1 MSAVIERLPER
12 ARTPAMARAIMAPS
26 AILLAGAGTAAAI
39 VVGAPLVGAAAVG
52 ALVWAGKVALGM
64 PRRKRRPDMNP
75 AQVKEPWRSLVRQTI
90 KSEERFKEAVA
101 ETRAGP
107 DPGHAWPRWRPG
119 WPSPSTSPGTSPSG
133 ATTSTTPSAELDID
147 GIGREL
153 ATCEADLAIDP
164 DRTDLQ
170 HTADALRGQ
179 LESARRLAEVARDAR
194 DRLRRLNAQLNEA
207 VARAVELSLGPSDVG
222 ALQPLGSDV
231 DGLVSELE
239 ALRLALDD
247 AGRSAA

>member
-1 MSAVIERLPER
+1 
-12 ARTPAMARAIMAPS
+12 MARAIMAPS

-39 VVGAPLVGAAAVG
+39 VAGVPLLGAAVVGAA
-52 ALVWAGKVALGM
+52 VWAGKVALGI
-64 PRRKRRPDMNP
+64 PRKRRRPDMNP
-75 AQVKEPWRSLVRQTI
+75 AEVKEPWRSLVRQTI
-90 KSEERFKEAVA
+90 KAEQRFEEAVA
-101 ETRAGP
+101 ETRPGP
-107 DPGHAWPRWRPG
+107 IRDRLAEVAERMAVAVDESWNIAKRGDALDDAVG
-119 WPSPSTSPGTSPSG
+119 
-133 ATTSTTPSAELDID
+133 ELDTA
-147 GIGREL
+147 GIEREL
-153 ATCEADLAIDP
+153 ATCEADLAADP
-164 DRTDLQ
+164 ERRDLRA
-170 HTADALRGQ
+170 TADAIRSQ
-179 LESARRLAEVARDAR
+179 LASARRLEEVARDAR

>member
-1 MSAVIERLPER
+1 MSLMIERLPQR

-39 VVGAPLVGAAAVG
+39 VAGAPLVGAAAVG
-52 ALVWAGKVALGM
+52 ALLWAGRVALGM
-64 PRRKRRPDMNP
+64 PRKRRRPDMKP
-75 AQVKEPWRSLVRQTI
+75 ARVKEPWRSLVRQTV
-90 KSEERFKEAVA
+90 KTEQRFREVVA
-101 ETRAGP
+101 GTRAGP
-107 DPGHAWPRWRPG
+107 IRDRLAEVAEQMAVAVDESWNIAKRGDALDD
-119 WPSPSTSPGTSPSG
+119 
-133 ATTSTTPSAELDID
+133 AVAELDTD

-153 ATCEADLAIDP
+153 ATCEADLAVDSG
-164 DRTDLQ
+164 RADLQ
-170 HTADALRGQ
+170 ATADALRGQ

>member
-1 MSAVIERLPER
+1 MSRMLERLPER

-52 ALVWAGKVALGM
+52 ALVWAGKVALGI

-75 AQVKEPWRSLVRQTI
+75 AQVKEPWRSLVRQTV
-90 KSEERFKEAVA
+90 KAEQRFKEAVA
-101 ETRAGP
+101 DT
-107 DPGHAWPRWRPG
+107 RPG
-119 WPSPSTSPGTSPSG
+119 PIRDRLAEVAEQMAVAVDQSWNIAKRGDALDDAVG
-133 ATTSTTPSAELDID
+133 ELDAD

-153 ATCEADLAIDP
+153 ATCEADLSIDP
-164 DRTDLQ
+164 HRADLRA
-170 HTADALRGQ
+170 TADALRGQ
-179 LESARRLAEVARDAR
+179 LESARRVAEVARDAR

>member
-1 MSAVIERLPER
+1 MSAMLERLPER
-12 ARTPAMARAIMAPS
+12 ARTPAVARAIMAPS
-26 AILLAGAGTAAAI
+26 SILLAGAGTAAAI
-39 VVGAPLVGAAAVG
+39 VVGAPLAAAAAVG

-64 PRRKRRPDMNP
+64 PRKRRRPDMNP

-90 KSEERFKEAVA
+90 KSEQRFREAVA
-101 ETRAGP
+101 GTKPGPIRDRLGEVAERMAVAVDESWNIATRGNAL
-107 DPGHAWPRWRPG
+107 DA
-119 WPSPSTSPGTSPSG
+119 
-133 ATTSTTPSAELDID
+133 AVAELDID

-153 ATCEADLAIDP
+153 AACEADLSSDP
-164 DRTDLQ
+164 ERTDLQ
-170 HTADALRGQ
+170 GTADALRGQ
-179 LESARRLAEVARDAR
+179 LESARRLADVARDAQ

-207 VARAVELSLGPSDVG
+207 VAGAVELSLGPADVG

-247 AGRSAA
+247 AGRSAS

>member
-1 MSAVIERLPER
+1 MLERLPER
-12 ARTPAMARAIMAPS
+12 VKTPAMARAIMAPS

-64 PRRKRRPDMNP
+64 PRKRRRPDMNP
-75 AQVKEPWRSLVRQTI
+75 ARVKEPWRSLLRQTV
-90 KSEERFKEAVA
+90 KAEERFREAVA
-101 ETRAGP
+101 AT
-107 DPGHAWPRWRPG
+107 RPG
-119 WPSPSTSPGTSPSG
+119 PIRDTLAEVAERMGVAVDESWNIAKQGD
-133 ATTSTTPSAELDID
+133 ALDDAVKELDAD

-153 ATCEADLAIDP
+153 VTCKADLAADP
-164 DRTDLQ
+164 ERADLLA
-170 HTADALRGQ
+170 TADALESQ